1 MRTPPRTEA
10 RRTLVEVDPGTVP
23 GAPVRVRSR
32 DGLLAARTVARSAGH
47 AEVALVA
54 TGAVLLGGDHV
65 TVQVRVADGC
75 ALTLTDI
82 GGTVAYDGEGVPCRW
97 DVEVRLGA
105 GARLDWEGLPFVVAT
120 GADVTR
126 STDAVLGAGASLR
139 LRETVVLGR
148 DGERGGRVVLRSR
161 AHDDDGPL
169 LVEEV
174 VAAGDRPV
182 PGVLGGMRVVDTVTD
197 LRGAAD
203 DDPSAHGPD
212 TAPDGDA
219 PDADARGADGAVSL
233 HLERGGT
240 LTRWLGPAAHLSPL
254 HRSRPAPARP
264 VPVPPAPPLARLE
277 HA

>member
-1 MRTPPRTEA
+1 MSTPTRTEV
-10 RRTLVEVDPGTVP
+10 RHTVVEVERGSVP
-23 GAPVRVRSR
+23 GAPVRVRAR
-32 DGLLAARTVARSAGH
+32 DGLLAARTVARGVDR

-65 TVQVRVADGC
+65 AVQVRVADGC
-75 ALTLTDI
+75 ALTLTDV
-82 GGTVAYDGEGVPCRW
+82 GGTVAYDGQGRPCRW

-120 GADVTR
+120 GADVSR
-126 STDAVLGAGASLR
+126 STDVRLGPGARLR

-174 VAAGDRPV
+174 AAAGVRPV
-182 PGVLGGMRVVDTVTD
+182 PGVLGGMRVLDTVTD
-197 LRGAAD
+197 LQGASDDHAPDPAD
-203 DDPSAHGPD
+203 DPA
-212 TAPDGDA
+212 DA
-219 PDADARGADGAVSL
+219 PCLGPDGAVTL
-233 HLERGGT
+233 RLERGGT

-254 HRSRPAPARP
+254 HRSHPVPARPAP
-264 VPVPPAPPLARLE
+264 VPPEPPLARLE
-277 HA
+277 LA

>member
-1 MRTPPRTEA
+1 MSTPPRTEV
-10 RRTLVEVDPGTVP
+10 RRTLVEVLPATVP
-23 GAPVRVRSR
+23 GAPVRVRAR
-32 DGLLAARTVARSAGH
+32 DGLLAARTVARRAVH

-54 TGAVLLGGDHV
+54 TGAVLLGGDRV
-65 TVQVRVADGC
+65 AVQVRVADGC
-75 ALTLTDI
+75 ALTLTDV
-82 GGTVAYDGEGVPCRW
+82 GGTVAYDGEGRACRW

-120 GADVTR
+120 GAEVSR
-126 STDAVLGAGASLR
+126 STDVRLGPGARLR

-174 VAAGDRPV
+174 TASGDRLV
-182 PGVLGGMRVVDTVTD
+182 PGVLGGVRVVDTVTD

-203 DDPSAHGPD
+203 DDPDPGVGAGTP
-212 TAPDGDA
+212 AGVA
-219 PDADARGADGAVSL
+219 GADDAVTL
-233 HLERGGT
+233 RLERGGT

-254 HRSRPAPARP
+254 HRSHPVPDCPAP
-264 VPVPPAPPLARLE
+264 VPSVPPLARLE

>member
-1 MRTPPRTEA
+1 MGTPTRTD
-10 RRTLVEVDPGTVP
+10 RRLTVVDVEPGSVP
-23 GAPVRVRSR
+23 GAPVRVRTR
-32 DGLLAARTVARSAGH
+32 DGLLAARTVARGVVH

-75 ALTLTDI
+75 ALTLTDV

-126 STDAVLGAGASLR
+126 STDAVLGAGARLR

-148 DGERGGRVVLRSR
+148 EGERGGRVVLRSDAR
-161 AHDDDGPL
+161 DDDGPL

-174 VAAGDRPV
+174 VATGDRPV
-182 PGVLGGMRVVDTVTD
+182 PGVLGGLRVVDTVTD

-203 DDPSAHGPD
+203 GDPEAIPDPVPDAPTPD
-212 TAPDGDA
+212 TGEPGPGDA
-219 PDADARGADGAVSL
+219 VTLR
-233 HLERGGT
+233 LERGGT

-254 HRSRPAPARP
+254 HRSLPLPARP
-264 VPVPPAPPLARLE
+264 GPAPPAPPLVRLE
-277 HA
+277 SA